1 MSLNLIIILRVS
13 ESQLVA
19 ITSKAS
25 EAGMTAS
32 DFIRQRT
39 VEFRLRK
46 SAAPRDKIREIAHM
60 GANLNQIA
68 RWANTYKRRPE
79 VIEVILHL
87 DEISERLKRL
97 ATEDECT

>member
-1 MSLNLIIILRVS
+1 MSRNLIIKLRVS
-13 ESQLVA
+13 ESERDA
-19 ITSKAS
+19 ITTKAT
-25 EAGMTAS
+25 EAGMTVS
-32 DFIRQRT
+32 DFIRLRT
-39 VEFRLRK
+39 LDFRLRK
-46 SAAPRDKIREIAHM
+46 SAAQRDKIREIAHM